1 MSVLFFI
8 LKIFHYLTCIG
19 LVIIIFLQAGKNGV
33 IMGRGI
39 FTSGGSD
46 QIFNAPSGIAFINK
60 LTIFIACVF
69 LSASLLLAR
78 LSLSMNMRSVVNN
91 TSNFS
96 ANHAQPVRK

>member
-8 LKIFHYLTCIG
+8 LRFFHYLTCIG
-19 LVIIIFLQAGKNGV
+19 LIVIVFLQAGKNGV
-33 IMGRGI
+33 ITGRGI

-60 LTIFIACVF
+60 LTIFMACVF
-69 LSASLLLAR
+69 LSTSLMLVK
-78 LSLSMNMRSVVNN
+78 LSMNMSMGSVVNS

-96 ANHAQPVRK
+96 KNHAQPVRK